1 MFTHKVDKKK
11 CGEKDMMYFFI
22 FLTAF
27 YFFGF
32 FVFMVVGNRMVEGI
46 EEYTSKEANEELKL
60 IKK

>member
-1 MFTHKVDKKK
+1 
-11 CGEKDMMYFFI
+11 MMYFFI